1 MRAASPA
8 RRPIPLEL
16 PVKRSRSWLMASW
29 MTVSGVAVRYSSSLL
44 RRRFIPPSSGR
55 LLSVGC
61 RWVGRSE
68 RTCLLVRL
76 DKEYTERRPEQRWE
90 DYYAGELLTHFGAD

>member
-29 MTVSGVAVRYSSSLL
+29 MTLSGVAVRYSSSLL

-55 LLSVGC
+55 VLRGGC
-61 RWVGRSE
+61 RWLVRRE
-68 RTCLLVRL
+68 RTCLLGRL
-76 DKEYTERRPEQRWE
+76 GKEDTERRSEQRWE
-90 DYYAGELLTHFGAD
+90 DYSAGELLTHFGAD